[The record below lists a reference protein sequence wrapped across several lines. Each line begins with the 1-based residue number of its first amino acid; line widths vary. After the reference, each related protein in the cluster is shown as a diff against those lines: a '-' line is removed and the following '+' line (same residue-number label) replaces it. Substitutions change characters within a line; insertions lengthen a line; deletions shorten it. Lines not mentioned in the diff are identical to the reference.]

1 MSPSPVSLADHS
13 YLNAIHIHFST
24 KVPFLASSKC
34 SWVKFS
40 LQTPVLS
47 LIFSLHIMCA
57 RLLVSQERSRKLS
70 VWQVCD
76 GQSQMVLSCSAW
88 QQACSLLNPLWS
100 NKVHILVPLSSSCV
114 GQGWVALTPTL
125 SFQPSPSP
133 WCHGH
138 RYSNPL
144 CTVCTA
150 DPCGLGL
157 ANSFQ
162 GLVSELKIFTFFCR
176 LLDLLFSL
184 YVVAENFQTV
194 LNRIMYT
201 FRTNI

>member
-1 MSPSPVSLADHS
+1 MSLSPVSLADHS
-13 YLNAIHIHFST
+13 YLNAIHKHFST

-40 LQTPVLS
+40 LQPPILS
-47 LIFSLHIMCA
+47 RVFSLHTVCA
-57 RLLVSQERSRKLS
+57 RLLVPQERSRKLS
-70 VWQVCD
+70 VWQAVPD
-76 GQSQMVLSCSAW
+76 SAELLCVT
-88 QQACSLLNPLWS
+88 AGLLLNPLWS
-100 NKVHILVPLSSSCV
+100 NNVHILVPLSSSCV

-144 CTVCTA
+144 LTVCTA

-184 YVVAENFQTV
+184 YVVVGNFKTV